1 MRRLFRS
8 RGDASGQTLVEF
20 ALIVPIFILMMV
32 GIFDVGRAVY
42 AYSTINN
49 AAHEAVRLAI
59 VDQNTADV
67 RARAVSQSVAVGVN
81 SADVTVRWLSSEYTD
96 VAPCNATPRYGCAV
110 EVSVSYDFNAATPM
124 LGSLLGTIGLEGTA
138 RQQIERT
145 YTSP

>member
-1 MRRLFRS
+1 MRRLFRN
-8 RGDASGQTLVEF
+8 RGDAPGQTLVEF

-67 RARAVSQSVAVGVN
+67 RSRAVSQSVAVGVN
-81 SADVTVRWLSSEYTD
+81 SADVGVRWLSSAYTD

-110 EVSVSYDFNAATPM
+110 EVSVAYDFNAATPIIGQLM
-124 LGSLLGTIGLEGTA
+124 GTIGLEAVA

>member
-1 MRRLFRS
+1 MRRPFLNRS
-8 RGDASGQTLVEF
+8 DASGQTLVEF

-67 RARAVSQSVAVGVN
+67 RSRAVSQSVAVGVN
-81 SADVTVRWLSSEYTD
+81 SADVGVRWLSSAYAD

-110 EVSVSYDFNAATPM
+110 EVSVAYDFNAATPIIGQLM
-124 LGSLLGTIGLEGTA
+124 GTIGLEAVA